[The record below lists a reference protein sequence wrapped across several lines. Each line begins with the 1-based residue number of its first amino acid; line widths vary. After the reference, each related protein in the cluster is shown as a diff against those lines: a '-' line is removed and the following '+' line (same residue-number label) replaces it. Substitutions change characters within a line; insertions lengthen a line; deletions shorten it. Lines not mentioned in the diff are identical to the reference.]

1 VPVDSFLE
9 NLPFMSKLPLAARV
23 QAARSFVLQ
32 KYPKGTAVFEEGD
45 PPEAVHLV
53 RSGLVKVMKYSPGV
67 EPVTMEIIVPGGLF
81 GMAAVLDKKPYPV
94 STRTLSKA
102 EIYSIPAPVFD
113 GMLKSFPGFAQ
124 EVFTDMG
131 NHVRHMQTL
140 RSMAMKPVENRIAYI
155 VYLLQSLIGKD
166 IAVRR
171 EDIAEMAS
179 VTVGTAIRTL
189 ADFRKKKWIASG
201 WSRITVLNAPALQ
214 SLAESE

>member
-1 VPVDSFLE
+1 
-9 NLPFMSKLPLAARV
+9 
-23 QAARSFVLQ
+23 
-32 KYPKGTAVFEEGD
+32 
-45 PPEAVHLV
+45 
-53 RSGLVKVMKYSPGV
+53 
-67 EPVTMEIIVPGGLF
+67 
-81 GMAAVLDKKPYPV
+81 
-94 STRTLSKA
+94 
-102 EIYSIPAPVFD
+102 
-113 GMLKSFPGFAQ
+113 
-124 EVFTDMG
+124 MG